1 MTFVRTGVSHRM
13 CVAIESTSHTEVV
26 VSLRHSQL
34 IKNPIPSLSDARIAC
49 EMEGNRQDFSHCNT
63 NVKSRLGRSA
73 ASREWGA

>member
-1 MTFVRTGVSHRM
+1 MTFVRTGISHRM

-49 EMEGNRQDFSHCNT
+49 EMEGN
-63 NVKSRLGRSA
+63 
-73 ASREWGA
+73 